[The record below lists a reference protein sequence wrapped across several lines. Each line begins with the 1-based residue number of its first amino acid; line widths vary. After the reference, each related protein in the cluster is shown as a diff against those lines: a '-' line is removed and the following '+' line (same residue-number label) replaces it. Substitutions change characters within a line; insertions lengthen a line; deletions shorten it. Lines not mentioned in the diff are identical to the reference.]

1 MPPLDFMQAS
11 LYGIF
16 LIIDLDEPSEE
27 VVPPLDICINKKAY
41 WASYEEQVSEQS
53 PHDLCFYSC
62 F

>member
-1 MPPLDFMQAS
+1 MVREISIGKMPPLDFMQAS

-41 WASYEEQVSEQS
+41 
-53 PHDLCFYSC
+53 
-62 F
+62 